1 MSVVIHARF
10 RSCFAV
16 SFRHFEFCI
25 SSQSRQ
31 RSETIVHYK
40 RTTFGSFEQRNLVS
54 ENGRKTEDTSY
65 ETEALHPVCSK
76 DECSPLDIGIVYFI

>member
-1 MSVVIHARF
+1 MSVVIHAQV

-31 RSETIVHYK
+31 RSETIFHYK
-40 RTTFGSFEQRNLVS
+40 RATFGSFEQRNLVS
-54 ENGRKTEDTSY
+54 EMAEKRKTLAMKLRHWAILYVARTGVHRQIS
-65 ETEALHPVCSK
+65 
-76 DECSPLDIGIVYFI
+76 G